1 MHWLFAEG
9 DAFHPEANVEKM
21 HSGVPLTDEDRWP
34 WLRLIGDWMSEQED
48 AGVSAVVTCSALR
61 RVYRDLLREGR
72 PAVRFCHMTRR
83 RPRSPTASSTARATT
98 CRRRCCPAS
107 WPPSNRSSPTSPAS
121 PSPGTAARPRC
132 STACC
137 TPWASRR
144 PSEPSATWRSHVRR
158 WSRPQHLTV
167 HLAAGRPDQHAGN
180 GQLILA
186 CLAGIAVI
194 VVLIS
199 WLKMHPFLALI
210 LGSAA
215 LAAVA
220 WIAPTAALT
229 SFTNGFG
236 STAGAVGILIA
247 LGAMLGKILADSGGA
262 DNIVNRITDRL
273 SGNMLP
279 WGMALIAAIIGLPLF
294 FEVGVVILVPVV
306 ILVARR
312 ANSTLMRIG
321 IPALA
326 GLSVLHGLVPPHPG
340 PQTAIALLKADQSQ
354 TLIFGL
360 IVAIP
365 TLIISGPLLGRLM
378 DRWVPVYAPASLG
391 EPAIDARTH
400 DREIQ
405 KVSAAARWRDVG
417 RRAAG
422 ARQPRGRGRLPRA
435 RRGRPRV
442 EEQGTASAHLTK
454 RPSFGAALITIV
466 LPVLLMLLK
475 AISDLAT
482 PSGSLARQI
491 FDTIGAP
498 AIALLLAVLLS
509 YFTLGRGAGM
519 RREQTNESLG
529 SGLPGIAGILLI
541 VAAGG
546 GFKQLLVD
554 AGVANVIADWATG
567 ANISVLLL
575 GWLVAVGIRLATG
588 SATVA
593 TTTAAGIVG
602 ALAGTLSTSH
612 LALLVLAIGCGSLFF
627 SHVNDAGFW
636 LVKQY
641 FGLTVGQT
649 IKSWSVMETV
659 ISVVGFIFVIG
670 LSLVF

>member
-1 MHWLFAEG
+1 
-9 DAFHPEANVEKM
+9 
-21 HSGVPLTDEDRWP
+21 
-34 WLRLIGDWMSEQED
+34 MS
-48 AGVSAVVTCSALR
+48 
-61 RVYRDLLREGR
+61 
-72 PAVRFCHMTRR
+72 
-83 RPRSPTASSTARATT
+83 ATI
-98 CRRRCCPAS
+98 
-107 WPPSNRSSPTSPAS
+107 
-121 PSPGTAARPRC
+121 TAA
-132 STACC
+132 SIL
-137 TPWASRR
+137 
-144 PSEPSATWRSHVRR
+144 PSADPIS
-158 WSRPQHLTV
+158 S
-167 HLAAGRPDQHAGN
+167 AGN
-180 GQLILA
+180 TQLILA
-186 CLAGIAVI
+186 LLVGIAVI
-194 VVLIS
+194 VGLIT

-215 LAAVA
+215 LSLVA
-220 WIAPTAALT
+220 WIPPTAALT

-247 LGAMLGKILADSGGA
+247 LGAMLGKLLADSGGA
-262 DNIVNRITDRL
+262 DTIVSRIIQRL
-273 SGNMLP
+273 GGSKLP

-312 ANSTLMRIG
+312 TNSTLMRIG

-340 PQTAIALLKADQSQ
+340 PQTAIALLKADQTQ
-354 TLIFGL
+354 TLVFGL
-360 IVAIP
+360 IIAIP

-391 EPAIDARTH
+391 EDAIDARTH
-400 DREIQ
+400 DREMQTASVGSGSPGSAGSTSSTSLTSSTGPIADESTTTGTQ
-405 KVSAAARWRDVG
+405 VRGPGEDDPGLLATQGIGSAA
-417 RRAAG
+417 
-422 ARQPRGRGRLPRA
+422 PRLA
-435 RRGRPRV
+435 
-442 EEQGTASAHLTK
+442 K

-475 AISDLAT
+475 GVGDLTTAANT
-482 PSGSLARQI
+482 VPRAF

-498 AIALLLAVLLS
+498 TIALLLAVLLG

-519 RREQTNESLG
+519 RREQVNESLG

-546 GFKQLLVD
+546 GFKQVLVD

-567 ANISVLLL
+567 KNISVLLL

-659 ISVVGFIFVIG
+659 ISVVGFILVM
-670 LSLVF
+670 LMSLVV

>member
-1 MHWLFAEG
+1 
-9 DAFHPEANVEKM
+9 
-21 HSGVPLTDEDRWP
+21 
-34 WLRLIGDWMSEQED
+34 MS
-48 AGVSAVVTCSALR
+48 
-61 RVYRDLLREGR
+61 
-72 PAVRFCHMTRR
+72 
-83 RPRSPTASSTARATT
+83 ATV
-98 CRRRCCPAS
+98 
-107 WPPSNRSSPTSPAS
+107 
-121 PSPGTAARPRC
+121 TAA
-132 STACC
+132 SIL
-137 TPWASRR
+137 
-144 PSEPSATWRSHVRR
+144 PSADPIS
-158 WSRPQHLTV
+158 S
-167 HLAAGRPDQHAGN
+167 AGN
-180 GQLILA
+180 TQLILA
-186 CLAGIAVI
+186 LLVGIAVI
-194 VVLIS
+194 VGLIS

-215 LAAVA
+215 LALVA
-220 WIAPTAALT
+220 WIPPTAALT
-229 SFTNGFG
+229 SFINGFG

-247 LGAMLGKILADSGGA
+247 LGAMLGKLLSDSGGA
-262 DNIVNRITDRL
+262 DAIVSRIIQRL
-273 SGNMLP
+273 GGSKLP

-312 ANSTLMRIG
+312 TNSTLMRIG

-340 PQTAIALLKADQSQ
+340 PQTAIALLKADQTQ
-354 TLIFGL
+354 TLVFGL
-360 IVAIP
+360 IIAIP

-391 EPAIDARTH
+391 EDAIDARTH
-400 DREIQ
+400 DREMQTASVGSGSPGSAGSAGSTSSTSSTSSTGPIADESTTTGTQ
-405 KVSAAARWRDVG
+405 VRGPGEDDPGLLATQGIGSAA
-417 RRAAG
+417 
-422 ARQPRGRGRLPRA
+422 PR
-435 RRGRPRV
+435 
-442 EEQGTASAHLTK
+442 LTK

-475 AISDLAT
+475 GVGDLTTAANT
-482 PSGSLARQI
+482 VPRAF

-498 AIALLLAVLLS
+498 TIALLLAVLLG

-519 RREQTNESLG
+519 RREQVNESLG

-546 GFKQLLVD
+546 GFKQVLVD

-567 ANISVLLL
+567 KNISVLLL

-602 ALAGTLSTSH
+602 GLAGTLSTSH

-659 ISVVGFIFVIG
+659 ISVVGFILVM
-670 LSLVF
+670 LMSLVV

>member
-1 MHWLFAEG
+1 
-9 DAFHPEANVEKM
+9 
-21 HSGVPLTDEDRWP
+21 
-34 WLRLIGDWMSEQED
+34 MS
-48 AGVSAVVTCSALR
+48 
-61 RVYRDLLREGR
+61 
-72 PAVRFCHMTRR
+72 
-83 RPRSPTASSTARATT
+83 ATV
-98 CRRRCCPAS
+98 
-107 WPPSNRSSPTSPAS
+107 
-121 PSPGTAARPRC
+121 TAA
-132 STACC
+132 SIL
-137 TPWASRR
+137 
-144 PSEPSATWRSHVRR
+144 PSADPIS
-158 WSRPQHLTV
+158 S
-167 HLAAGRPDQHAGN
+167 AGN
-180 GQLILA
+180 TQLILA
-186 CLAGIAVI
+186 LLVGIAVI
-194 VVLIS
+194 VGLIS

-215 LAAVA
+215 LALVA
-220 WIAPTAALT
+220 WIPPTAALT
-229 SFTNGFG
+229 SFINGFG

-247 LGAMLGKILADSGGA
+247 LGAMLGKLLSDSGGA
-262 DNIVNRITDRL
+262 DAIVSRIIQRL
-273 SGNMLP
+273 GGSKLP

-312 ANSTLMRIG
+312 TNSTLMRIG

-340 PQTAIALLKADQSQ
+340 PQTAIALLKADQTQ
-354 TLIFGL
+354 TLVFGL
-360 IVAIP
+360 IIAIP

-391 EPAIDARTH
+391 EDAIDARTH
-400 DREIQ
+400 DREMQTASVGSGSPGSAGSAGSTSSTSSTSSTGPIADESTTTGTQ
-405 KVSAAARWRDVG
+405 VRGPGEDDPGLLATQGIGSAA
-417 RRAAG
+417 
-422 ARQPRGRGRLPRA
+422 PR
-435 RRGRPRV
+435 
-442 EEQGTASAHLTK
+442 LTK

-475 AISDLAT
+475 GVGDLTTAANT
-482 PSGSLARQI
+482 VPRAF

-498 AIALLLAVLLS
+498 TIALLLAVLLG

-519 RREQTNESLG
+519 RREQVNESLG

-546 GFKQLLVD
+546 GFKQVLVD

-567 ANISVLLL
+567 KNISVLLL

-602 ALAGTLSTSH
+602 GLAGTLSTSH

-659 ISVVGFIFVIG
+659 ISVVGFILVM
-670 LSLVF
+670 LMSLIV

>member
-1 MHWLFAEG
+1 M
-9 DAFHPEANVEKM
+9 
-21 HSGVPLTDEDRWP
+21 
-34 WLRLIGDWMSEQED
+34 
-48 AGVSAVVTCSALR
+48 SAV
-61 RVYRDLLREGR
+61 G
-72 PAVRFCHMTRR
+72 AVL
-83 RPRSPTASSTARATT
+83 S
-98 CRRRCCPAS
+98 
-107 WPPSNRSSPTSPAS
+107 SSPSISPLAD
-121 PSPGTAARPRC
+121 PI
-132 STACC
+132 ST
-137 TPWASRR
+137 
-144 PSEPSATWRSHVRR
+144 
-158 WSRPQHLTV
+158 
-167 HLAAGRPDQHAGN
+167 AGN

-306 ILVARR
+306 IMVARR

-400 DREIQ
+400 DRELQ
-405 KVSAAARWRDVG
+405 KVSAGGGGGTADVG
-417 RRAAG
+417 LLERDSRAVG
-422 ARQPRGRGRLPRA
+422 ADYREQGTDD
-435 RRGRPRV
+435 PRV

-509 YFTLGRGAGM
+509 YFTLGKGAGM

-659 ISVVGFIFVIG
+659 ISVVGFIFVMG
-670 LSLVF
+670 LSFVF

>member
-1 MHWLFAEG
+1 M
-9 DAFHPEANVEKM
+9 
-21 HSGVPLTDEDRWP
+21 
-34 WLRLIGDWMSEQED
+34 
-48 AGVSAVVTCSALR
+48 
-61 RVYRDLLREGR
+61 
-72 PAVRFCHMTRR
+72 
-83 RPRSPTASSTARATT
+83 
-98 CRRRCCPAS
+98 
-107 WPPSNRSSPTSPAS
+107 
-121 PSPGTAARPRC
+121 
-132 STACC
+132 
-137 TPWASRR
+137 
-144 PSEPSATWRSHVRR
+144 SATVVPTLLPFADPIS
-158 WSRPQHLTV
+158 S
-167 HLAAGRPDQHAGN
+167 AGN
-180 GQLILA
+180 VQLILA
-186 CLAGIAVI
+186 LLAGIAVI
-194 VVLIS
+194 VGLIT
-199 WLKMHPFLALI
+199 WLKMHPFLALM
-210 LGSAA
+210 LGTAA
-215 LAAVA
+215 MALVA
-220 WIAPTAALT
+220 WISPTAALA
-229 SFTNGFG
+229 SFITGFG

-247 LGAMLGKILADSGGA
+247 LGAMLGKLLADSGGA
-262 DNIVNRITDRL
+262 DTIVSRIIQRL
-273 SGNMLP
+273 GGSKLP

-312 ANSTLMRIG
+312 TNSTLMRVG

-340 PQTAIALLKADQSQ
+340 PQTAIALLKADQTQ
-354 TLIFGL
+354 TLVFGL
-360 IVAIP
+360 LIAIP

-400 DREIQ
+400 DGEMQ
-405 KVSAAARWRDVG
+405 TASVGGGGTSDVG
-417 RRAAG
+417 MLERGSRPVG
-422 ARQPRGRGRLPRA
+422 GEFRQPGEEDPGL
-435 RRGRPRV
+435 V
-442 EEQGTASAHLTK
+442 ESQGIPSSTPHLTK

-475 AISDLAT
+475 GVGDLTTAANT
-482 PSGSLARQI
+482 VPRMI

-498 AIALLLAVLLS
+498 TIALLLAVLLA

-519 RREQTNESLG
+519 RREQVNESLG
-529 SGLPGIAGILLI
+529 SGLPGIAAILLI

-546 GFKQLLVD
+546 GFKQVLVD
-554 AGVANVIADWATG
+554 AGIANVIADWATG
-567 ANISVLLL
+567 KNISVLLL

-602 ALAGTLSTSH
+602 GLAGTLSTSH

-659 ISVVGFIFVIG
+659 ISVVGFAFVM
-670 LSLVF
+670 LASVLVQ

>member
-1 MHWLFAEG
+1 
-9 DAFHPEANVEKM
+9 
-21 HSGVPLTDEDRWP
+21 
-34 WLRLIGDWMSEQED
+34 MS
-48 AGVSAVVTCSALR
+48 
-61 RVYRDLLREGR
+61 
-72 PAVRFCHMTRR
+72 
-83 RPRSPTASSTARATT
+83 ATI
-98 CRRRCCPAS
+98 
-107 WPPSNRSSPTSPAS
+107 
-121 PSPGTAARPRC
+121 TAA
-132 STACC
+132 SIL
-137 TPWASRR
+137 
-144 PSEPSATWRSHVRR
+144 PSADPIS
-158 WSRPQHLTV
+158 S
-167 HLAAGRPDQHAGN
+167 AGDT
-180 GQLILA
+180 QLILA
-186 CLAGIAVI
+186 LLVGIAVI
-194 VVLIS
+194 VGLIT

-215 LAAVA
+215 LALVA
-220 WIAPTAALT
+220 WIPPTAALT
-229 SFTNGFG
+229 SFINGFG

-247 LGAMLGKILADSGGA
+247 LGAMLGKLLADSGGA
-262 DNIVNRITDRL
+262 DTIVSRIIQRL
-273 SGNMLP
+273 GGSKLP

-312 ANSTLMRIG
+312 TNSTLMRIG

-340 PQTAIALLKADQSQ
+340 PQTAIALLKADQTQ
-354 TLIFGL
+354 TLVFGL
-360 IVAIP
+360 IIAIP

-391 EPAIDARTH
+391 EDAIDARTH
-400 DREIQ
+400 DREMQTASVGSGSPGSAGSTSSTSSTGPIADESTTTGTQ
-405 KVSAAARWRDVG
+405 VRGPGEDDPGLLATQGIGSAA
-417 RRAAG
+417 
-422 ARQPRGRGRLPRA
+422 PRLA
-435 RRGRPRV
+435 
-442 EEQGTASAHLTK
+442 K

-475 AISDLAT
+475 GVGDLTTAANT
-482 PSGSLARQI
+482 VPRAF

-498 AIALLLAVLLS
+498 TIALLLAVLLG

-519 RREQTNESLG
+519 RREQVNESLG

-546 GFKQLLVD
+546 GFKQVLVD

-567 ANISVLLL
+567 KNISVLLL

-659 ISVVGFIFVIG
+659 ISVVGFILVM
-670 LSLVF
+670 LMSLVV

>member
-1 MHWLFAEG
+1 
-9 DAFHPEANVEKM
+9 
-21 HSGVPLTDEDRWP
+21 
-34 WLRLIGDWMSEQED
+34 MS
-48 AGVSAVVTCSALR
+48 AAV
-61 RVYRDLLREGR
+61 
-72 PAVRFCHMTRR
+72 
-83 RPRSPTASSTARATT
+83 
-98 CRRRCCPAS
+98 
-107 WPPSNRSSPTSPAS
+107 
-121 PSPGTAARPRC
+121 TAASLLPAADPISSAG
-132 STACC
+132 ST
-137 TPWASRR
+137 
-144 PSEPSATWRSHVRR
+144 
-158 WSRPQHLTV
+158 
-167 HLAAGRPDQHAGN
+167 
-180 GQLILA
+180 QLILA
-186 CLAGIAVI
+186 LLAGIAVI
-194 VVLIS
+194 VGLIT
-199 WLKMHPFLALI
+199 WLKMHPFLALM

-215 LAAVA
+215 LALVA

-229 SFTNGFG
+229 SFINGFG

-247 LGAMLGKILADSGGA
+247 LGAMLGKLLADSGGA
-262 DNIVNRITDRL
+262 DTIVTRIIQRL
-273 SGNMLP
+273 GGSKLP

-312 ANSTLMRIG
+312 TNSTLMRIG

-340 PQTAIALLKADQSQ
+340 PQTAIALLKADQTQ
-354 TLIFGL
+354 TLVFGIL
-360 IVAIP
+360 IAIP

-391 EPAIDARTH
+391 ENAIDARTH
-400 DREIQ
+400 EREMQ
-405 KVSAAARWRDVG
+405 
-417 RRAAG
+417 
-422 ARQPRGRGRLPRA
+422 
-435 RRGRPRV
+435 
-442 EEQGTASAHLTK
+442 TASVGAGSTTSTSSGSSAGSASSAGVIADESRATGTQVRGPGEDDPGLLGTQGIGSASPRLTK

-475 AISDLAT
+475 GVGDLTTAANT
-482 PSGSLARQI
+482 VPRMI

-498 AIALLLAVLLS
+498 TIALLLAVLLA

-546 GFKQLLVD
+546 GFKQVLVD

-567 ANISVLLL
+567 KNISVLLL

-602 ALAGTLSTSH
+602 GLAGTLSTSH

-659 ISVVGFIFVIG
+659 ISVVGFIFVI
-670 LSLVF
+670 LVSLVV